1 MRHVI
6 INPYRFYEGLKK
18 IIIIIY
24 FFPTL
29 VFTRVK
35 NNNNNNNNKDARPY
49 LTMSLMRSTM

>member
-6 INPYRFYEGLKK
+6 INPYHFYEGLKK

-35 NNNNNNNNKDARPY
+35 NNNNNNKDARPY